1 MLGEVMKIFA
11 YVFYFTWFVWPFV
24 LVFGLAYGM
33 KELIQNQKTY
43 IKGLIAASKA
53 LLIILAGV
61 VYPNFA
67 V

>member
-1 MLGEVMKIFA
+1 MLGEVMKVLA
-11 YVFYFTWFVWPFV
+11 YLYYFTWFVWPFV
-24 LVFGLAYGM
+24 LIFGLAYGM
-33 KELIQNQKTY
+33 KGLIQNQKTY
-43 IKGLIAASKA
+43 IKGLIAASIA